1 MKKVLMLVVVVTT
14 LFSCEKKKVEPKLKN
29 VLFTTEVIT
38 FKDGTTWTVVNN
50 PKIKNN

>member
-1 MKKVLMLVVVVTT
+1 MKKVLMVVVVTT

-29 VLFTTEVIT
+29 VDYVIVTTVL
-38 FKDGTTWTVVNN
+38 KDGTTLSVVNN